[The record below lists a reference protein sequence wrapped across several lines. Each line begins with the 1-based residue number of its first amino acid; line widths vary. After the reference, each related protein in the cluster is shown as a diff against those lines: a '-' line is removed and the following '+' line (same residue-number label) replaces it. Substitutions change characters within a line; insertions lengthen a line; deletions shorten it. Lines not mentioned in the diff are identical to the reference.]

1 MPVLKLEYKPEILD
15 MNTNLLSLRGKRAN
29 SLAMSLIAFFFFT
42 VSAFA
47 QTITSVSPSTI
58 THRTKVRLIGSGFP
72 SSGLT
77 VKLGTSPGSAVNAT
91 VTYVSSSEVQIVA
104 GATTANGPL
113 NIYFG
118 SSATVSGTLTKLSPL
133 ATPSTAKVDRMMT
146 DFGGYK
152 STTAATTNVV
162 NMTND
167 RHNLTAFRY
176 NSQIYSTGVD
186 DAALNARSAEY
197 SYIPGDFRA
206 LPLNEIVGNTVSNGS
221 STFIQL
227 GSIVDGDPNAA
238 VVTSPAVAGLKIRDV
253 LVDGIKGLDI
263 GTGVTNVGSDVA
275 LTFPITNIVSS
286 KINDAEP
293 DVLVTQIAQ
302 PGGADDYDI
311 FSFIDADGNI
321 VGSPVQVSF
330 NNIGAIGTNR
340 VDLFR
345 MQNVS
350 YATSVPNGVNT
361 TNDTKDIRIIAFKI
375 SDFGITTAAQAS
387 TVTGFKILPSGS
399 SDPAFIAYNAAA
411 FAVPYPVITMQPTS
425 VSQCSGATAATFNV
439 TATGMDL
446 RYQWTKNG
454 VAIPGATNASYTINS
469 PVASDAGAYA
479 VIVTNLGGSL
489 TSHTVYLTT
498 SSSNSTTW
506 NGSVSSDWNTPANW
520 SCNLVP
526 SATIHANI
534 PAGLTRYPVLGTVT
548 GTAFNLNIA
557 EGAIVTVQ
565 QTGVLQ
571 IAGAINKSGTLVAV
585 DGTIALI
592 GTTGSQSIPADTFAT
607 NYIKNLTINNT
618 AGAVLAGELNLT
630 GVLDPKAGAFTTG
643 NQLTLKS
650 NATTTAMIATVTGS
664 ISGQMTVERYIPSK
678 RAFRYLTSTVDATG
692 TGTIRNNWQENGSN
706 APGWGTDITGASPAT
721 NGFDESGSNNPS
733 LFTYWNENTGATN
746 SWIAA
751 TSTNVALLAGVPYR
765 MLVRGDR
772 TVDQRYNN
780 SPSTVT
786 TLRVYGNA
794 KTGDVTKTNL
804 TTTSGRYV
812 FVGNPYQAPI
822 NLQTTLA
829 ASTGFNTNFYNI
841 WDPTINTRGAYVV
854 HNFATGLNSNG
865 SSAANRYIQPGQA
878 FFIQTNAT
886 TQSLNFKE
894 DQKYLSTTTAH
905 VFRTTSPEPASAQIR
920 FTLYENGAMN
930 ESGTSADG
938 FVVLFGNDYSN
949 EVDEMD
955 AVKIGNQDENTGI
968 LNSGKTLSFESRSLP
983 TASDV
988 IPLANNQ
995 YRNTNYT
1002 YKVKVEGLDNVWA
1015 YLLDKFTNSRTLL
1028 ENGTETSVAFTV
1040 NASDASADA
1049 NRFDIV
1055 FDTTLGTGESAFSN
1069 ALKVYPNPVTANQFF
1084 IELPTQQGESLNVKL
1099 VNLLGQEVYSK
1110 SLDISENVVR
1120 IQPETQ
1126 LQSGVYL
1133 VKISNGSQEATKKL
1147 IVK

>member
-1 MPVLKLEYKPEILD
+1 MK
-15 MNTNLLSLRGKRAN
+15 TNLLSLRGRHKK
-29 SLAMSLIAFFFFT
+29 SIGFSLIVFLFFT
-42 VSAFA
+42 LSALA
-47 QTITSVSPSTI
+47 QTITTVSPSTI
-58 THRTKVRLIGSGFP
+58 TNRTRVKLTGSGFP

-77 VKLGTSPGSAVNAT
+77 VKLGTTPANAVTAS
-91 VTYVSSSEVQIVA
+91 VAYVSSSEIHIVA
-104 GATTANGPL
+104 GASTQAGAL

-152 STTAATTNVV
+152 STTAATSNVA

-186 DAALNARSAEY
+186 DVALNARSAEY

-206 LPLNEIVGNTVSNGS
+206 LPLNEIVGNTVSSGS

-275 LTFPITNIVSS
+275 LTFPITNIVAS

-311 FSFIDADGNI
+311 FSFIDANGNI

-361 TNDTKDIRIIAFKI
+361 FNDVKDIRIIAFKI
-375 SDFGITTAAQAS
+375 SDFGITNASQAAAI
-387 TVTGFKILPSGS
+387 TGFKILPSGS
-399 SDPAFIAYNAAA
+399 SDPAFIAYNANA
-411 FAVPYPVITMQPTS
+411 FAVPYPVIAMQPTS
-425 VSQCSGATAATFNV
+425 VSQCSGATAATFSV

-454 VAIPGATNASYTINS
+454 VAIPGATATSYTISS
-469 PVASDAGAYA
+469 PVAADAGAYA
-479 VIVTNLGGSL
+479 VTITNLGGSV

-498 SSSNSTTW
+498 STSNSTTW
-506 NGSVSSDWNTPANW
+506 NGSVSTDWNTQANW

-526 SATIHANI
+526 STTIHANI
-534 PAGLTRYPVLGTVT
+534 PAGLTRYPVLESVT
-548 GTAFNLNIA
+548 GTSYNLNIA

-592 GTTGSQSIPADTFAT
+592 GTTGAQAIPVNTFAT
-607 NYIKNLTINNT
+607 NYIKNLTVNNT

-630 GVLDPKAGAFTTG
+630 GILTPSAGTFTTG

-650 NATTTAMIATVTGS
+650 NATTTAMIAPVTGS

-692 TGTIRNNWQENGSN
+692 TGTIRRNWQENGN
-706 APGWGTDITGASPAT
+706 DAAGWGTDITGAGAGA

-733 LFTYWNENTGATN
+733 LFTYLNNNTGTSN

-751 TSTNVALLAGVPYR
+751 TSTNVPLVAGVPYR
-765 MLVRGDR
+765 MMVRGDR
-772 TVDQRYNN
+772 TINQHLNA

-794 KTGDVTKTNL
+794 KTGDATYSNL
-804 TTTSGRYV
+804 TTTVGRYV
-812 FVGNPYQAPI
+812 FVGNPYQAPVD
-822 NLQTTLA
+822 LRTTLA
-829 ASTGFNTNFYNI
+829 ASTGLNTSFYNI
-841 WDPTINTRGAYVV
+841 WDPTINTRGAYVTV
-854 HNFATGLNSNG
+854 NVIANVNTVSG
-865 SSAANRYIQPGQA
+865 SVANRFVQPGQA
-878 FFIQTNAT
+878 FFVLTNQA

-894 DQKYLSTTTAH
+894 DQKQLSTTTTH
-905 VFRTTSPEPASAQIR
+905 VFRTSSSEPTTAQMR

-938 FVVLFGNDYSN
+938 FLVLFGNDYSN

-955 AVKIGNQDENTGI
+955 AVKIGNQDENTGVV
-968 LNSGKTLSFESRSLP
+968 NSGKTLSFESRNFP

-988 IPLANNQ
+988 IPLTNSQ

-1002 YKVKVEGLDNVWA
+1002 YKVAVEGLENVTA
-1015 YLLDKFTNSRTLL
+1015 YLHDKFTNTRTELT
-1028 ENGTETSVAFTV
+1028 NGAETRIAFSVNTT
-1040 NASDASADA
+1040 DASIAPD
-1049 NRFDIV
+1049 RFEVV
-1055 FDTTLGTGESAFSN
+1055 FEATLGNEESAFSK
-1069 ALKVYPNPVTANQFF
+1069 AVKVYPNPVTDNQFF
-1084 IELPTQQGESLNVKL
+1084 MELPSQLAGEVNVKV
-1099 VNLLGQEVYSK
+1099 VNLLGQEVYAT
-1110 SLDISENVVR
+1110 SLEASEGAVKLK
-1120 IQPETQ
+1120 PKTQ
-1126 LQSGVYL
+1126 LQSGIYL
-1133 VKISNGSQEATKKL
+1133 VNISNGANTATKKL

>member
-1 MPVLKLEYKPEILD
+1 
-15 MNTNLLSLRGKRAN
+15 
-29 SLAMSLIAFFFFT
+29 
-42 VSAFA
+42 
-47 QTITSVSPSTI
+47 
-58 THRTKVRLIGSGFP
+58 
-72 SSGLT
+72 
-77 VKLGTSPGSAVNAT
+77 
-91 VTYVSSSEVQIVA
+91 
-104 GATTANGPL
+104 
-113 NIYFG
+113 
-118 SSATVSGTLTKLSPL
+118 
-133 ATPSTAKVDRMMT
+133 
-146 DFGGYK
+146 
-152 STTAATTNVV
+152 
-162 NMTND
+162 
-167 RHNLTAFRY
+167 
-176 NSQIYSTGVD
+176 
-186 DAALNARSAEY
+186 
-197 SYIPGDFRA
+197 
-206 LPLNEIVGNTVSNGS
+206 
-221 STFIQL
+221 
-227 GSIVDGDPNAA
+227 
-238 VVTSPAVAGLKIRDV
+238 
-253 LVDGIKGLDI
+253 
-263 GTGVTNVGSDVA
+263 
-275 LTFPITNIVSS
+275 
-286 KINDAEP
+286 
-293 DVLVTQIAQ
+293 
-302 PGGADDYDI
+302 
-311 FSFIDADGNI
+311 
-321 VGSPVQVSF
+321 
-330 NNIGAIGTNR
+330 
-340 VDLFR
+340 
-345 MQNVS
+345 
-350 YATSVPNGVNT
+350 
-361 TNDTKDIRIIAFKI
+361 
-375 SDFGITTAAQAS
+375 
-387 TVTGFKILPSGS
+387 
-399 SDPAFIAYNAAA
+399 
-411 FAVPYPVITMQPTS
+411 
-425 VSQCSGATAATFNV
+425 
-439 TATGMDL
+439 
-446 RYQWTKNG
+446 
-454 VAIPGATNASYTINS
+454 
-469 PVASDAGAYA
+469 
-479 VIVTNLGGSL
+479 
-489 TSHTVYLTT
+489 
-498 SSSNSTTW
+498 
-506 NGSVSSDWNTPANW
+506 
-520 SCNLVP
+520 
-526 SATIHANI
+526 
-534 PAGLTRYPVLGTVT
+534 
-548 GTAFNLNIA
+548 
-557 EGAIVTVQ
+557 
-565 QTGVLQ
+565 
-571 IAGAINKSGTLVAV
+571 
-585 DGTIALI
+585 
-592 GTTGSQSIPADTFAT
+592 
-607 NYIKNLTINNT
+607 
-618 AGAVLAGELNLT
+618 LNLT

-664 ISGQMTVERYIPSK
+664 VSGQMTVERYIPSK

-692 TGTIRNNWQENGSN
+692 AGTIRNNWQENGSN

-1002 YKVKVEGLDNVWA
+1002 YKVKVEGLDNVSA

-1055 FDTTLGTGESAFSN
+1055 FDTTLGTGESTFSN

-1120 IQPETQ
+1120 IQPEIQ